1 MRDMPHSL
9 LRESFFGLAVMSFN
23 CLYLSVYI
31 CIHIYVYACMCYMCT
46 YKNSYVN
53 IYVWSGELGS
63 ERVQVHDLSMR

>member
-1 MRDMPHSL
+1 
-9 LRESFFGLAVMSFN
+9 
-23 CLYLSVYI
+23 
-31 CIHIYVYACMCYMCT
+31 MCYMCT